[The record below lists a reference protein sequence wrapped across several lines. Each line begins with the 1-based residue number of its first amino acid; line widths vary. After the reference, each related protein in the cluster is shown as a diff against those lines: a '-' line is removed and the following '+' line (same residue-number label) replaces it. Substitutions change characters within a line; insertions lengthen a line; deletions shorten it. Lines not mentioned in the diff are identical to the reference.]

1 MAGTA
6 AFQPPSEAV
15 RAALAAADQALGAG
29 DYSASVRKSVAAY
42 ELLLAQRPELTP
54 APPSGMLRRDGPLM
68 PDMPRTM
75 RAGPWPS
82 TMGVK
87 LAVDQGKPVLTF
99 EKNRFSMAEAAAYY
113 EYTRDLVDAAG
124 HP

>member
-6 AFQPPSEAV
+6 FEPPSEAV
-15 RAALAAADQALGAG
+15 RAALAAADQALADG
-29 DYSASVRKSVAAY
+29 DYTASVRRSVAAY
-42 ELLLAQRPELTP
+42 ELLLAQRPELMP
-54 APPSGMLRRDGPLM
+54 APPSGLLRRDGPLI

-87 LAVDQGKPVLTF
+87 LALDQGKPKLTF
-99 EKNRFSMAEAAAYY
+99 EKERFSMSEAAAYY

-124 HP
+124 RP